1 MSGSISTR
9 QSPTA
14 ERVFCNM
21 KRAPKTHIRLA
32 AGLAAVLLCG
42 MTAALPAAAADP
54 ASGIYTGFDP
64 QEGTRLFYLFDG
76 IGHGSLRTVT
86 GSALPFDTAQADTQ
100 LTLRMAG
107 SDLSQTAE
115 MQANGTILLHN
126 ADDPDT
132 LLTFVQAYTPENTGK
147 YYLAG
152 DLTQD
157 GNISNYDTMLLQKY
171 LLGTYAINPVQGA
184 LSDLNGDGTV
194 NAVDLTLAK
203 RQRLQNPTAAPRS
216 VMLNVPEYSQHPEYP
231 TGCESIALY
240 ILLQYY
246 HTAVTPDEIID
257 ALPKGPLPYYV
268 GDVMY
273 GANPEKEFVGDPR
286 TNYSYG
292 VFNGPIAQT
301 AALFRSGVRTQTQVP
316 LEDIFPILDTGNPVV
331 AWYTTTPDRDI
342 FYRRSWYDYET
353 GELIRWPGGEHA
365 VVICGY
371 DLGAGTLTYRDPNT
385 GGSNTLPIEKFR
397 KIYDELGG
405 RIVYYQ

>member
-1 MSGSISTR
+1 MTR
-9 QSPTA
+9 HKITA
-14 ERVFCNM
+14 
-21 KRAPKTHIRLA
+21 AALA
-32 AGLAAVLLCG
+32 AMLLCG
-42 MTAALPAAAADP
+42 MPALHTAAAAD
-54 ASGIYTGFDP
+54 AVSGIYTGFDP
-64 QEGTRLFYLFDG
+64 QDGTRVFYLFDG
-76 IGHGSLRTVT
+76 SGRGALRTAAGT
-86 GSALPFDTAQADTQ
+86 ALPFDVIQADMQ
-100 LTLRMAG
+100 LALHFAG
-107 SDLSQTAE
+107 DDRTASADL
-115 MQANGTILLHN
+115 QADGSILLH
-126 ADDPDT
+126 DT
-132 LLTFVQAYTPENTGK
+132 DGAVTELRCVQAYTADCVGK
-147 YYLAG
+147 YYLPC

-157 GNISNYDTMLLQKY
+157 GNISNYDVMLLQKN
-171 LLGTYAINPVQGA
+171 LLGTYAMSPVQGT
-184 LSDLNGDGTV
+184 LSDLNGDGLV
-194 NAVDLTLAK
+194 DVRDLTLAK
-203 RQRLQNPTAAPRS
+203 RQRLQHPDAAPRAVS
-216 VMLNVPEYSQHPEYP
+216 LQAPEYSQHPDYP

-246 HTAVTPDEIID
+246 HTEVTPADIIE
-257 ALPKGPLPYYV
+257 ALPKGPLPYTA

-301 AALFRSGVRTQTQVP
+301 AELFRSGALTKKDVP

-405 RIVYYQ
+405 RIVYYP